1 MKWGSVFLE
10 HLGLSDMPFRLTP
23 DDKYFFASSEHSR
36 ALSHLLFGL
45 AQSEGFVVITGEVGA
60 GKTTLVERLTAQLS
74 QTNYRLASV
83 TTTQI
88 GAEDILRLIAAD
100 LGLSAGGDKASLLL
114 RLKESWRA
122 DRVRGRRA
130 LIVVDEAQCLAP
142 ETLEELRM
150 LSNMA
155 ERGQALV
162 QIVLLGQPQF
172 RDILAS
178 PDLAQVRQRVLASY
192 HLGPLTRDDTEAYI
206 LHRFAAAGGKADGFF
221 ETGAIAAIYA
231 ATGGIPRQINRLCSR
246 ILLNAALEH
255 YQVITTEIVEPIARE
270 LETDLD
276 GRPSVAAI
284 GSSDHSGRDQGDQ
297 VVNRLFQVIK
307 SRNEP

>member
-1 MKWGSVFLE
+1 
-10 HLGLSDMPFRLTP
+10 MPFRLTP
-23 DDKYFFASSEHSR
+23 DDRYYFASSEHSR

-60 GKTTLVERLTAQLS
+60 GKTTLVERLTAQLN
-74 QTNYRLASV
+74 QATYRLASI

-88 GAEDILRLIAAD
+88 NAEDILRLIAAD
-100 LGLSAGGDKASLLL
+100 FGLSAAGDKASLLL
-114 RLKESWRA
+114 RLKERWRA

-142 ETLEELRM
+142 ATLEELRM

-172 RDILAS
+172 RDVLAS
-178 PDLAQVRQRVLASY
+178 PDLDQLRQRVLASY
-192 HLGPLTRDDTEAYI
+192 HLGPLTRNDTGAYI
-206 LHRFAAAGGKADGFF
+206 LHRFAAAGGKAEGFF
-221 ETGAIAAIYA
+221 EAGALDAIYDA
-231 ATGGIPRQINRLCSR
+231 SGGIPRRINRLCSR

-255 YQVITTEIVEPIARE
+255 YPVITAAIVGPIARE

-276 GRPSVAAI
+276 GRAIAATFG
-284 GSSDHSGRDQGDQ
+284 GSDDAGRDQGDQ
-297 VVNRLFQVIK
+297 VVDRLFQVIK
-307 SRNEP
+307 ARNDP